1 MAGLR
6 KRLRVVEMPVPWT
19 ELMAELTGDQIDDE
33 PIILN
38 FARRMGVSRRTIDTK
53 IQLHR
58 NTRTSA
64 TESSRIAA
72 LWRKRV
78 N

>member
-1 MAGLR
+1 
-6 KRLRVVEMPVPWT
+6 MPVPWT

-58 NTRTSA
+58 HNRA
-64 TESSRIAA
+64 PAAEGSRVAA
-72 LWRKRV
+72 LWRKMVTECQGSIHTR
-78 N
+78 